1 MSLEEMITLTETI
14 VEKEKRIKEL
24 EEEVQELKATVAL
37 GNVISEHEAD
47 ENWEEKRK
55 EILNK
60 ELP

>member
-24 EEEVQELKATVAL
+24 EEEVQELKETVAL